1 MSVAAAAIER
11 VADGRMRV
19 AGELGYAH
27 ATEALASGLELHQ
40 QGRAGTVEVDLSGL
54 REVDSATLAIL
65 LAWAARAAHAG
76 VTLRFVAAPASLL
89 ALAHLCDAGPL
100 LGIEG

>member
-1 MSVAAAAIER
+1 MSATVATIER

-27 ATEALASGLELHQ
+27 AAEALASGLRLHQ
-40 QGRAGTVEVDLSGL
+40 QGGAGSVEVDLSGL

-65 LAWAARAAHAG
+65 LAWAARSAHAG
-76 VTLRFVAAPASLL
+76 VPLRFTGAPASLL
-89 ALAHLCDAGPL
+89 ALAQLCDAGPL
-100 LGIEG
+100 LGIEA